1 MVIDTCVRCNKTF
14 HAEDEYAINIC
25 KGCKKVSLGQMCKE
39 MGLTYN
45 AFRKRVQREGRSLE
59 KTKAVGMK

>member
-1 MVIDTCVRCNKTF
+1 MKIDICVRCNQTF
-14 HAEDEYAINIC
+14 PAEDEYAINIC

-45 AFRKRVQREGRSLE
+45 AFRKRVQRAGRGLE
-59 KTKAVGMK
+59 KAKTNE